1 MASRIQ
7 LRRGSSQDWTT
18 TNPLLSEGE
27 VGFEVDSGKFKIG
40 NGSSLWSSLE
50 YFGGEVDLSGYLT
63 TSSASTTYLTQSTF
77 SSFTTNNNL
86 TIGASEYMTQGGV
99 NRILSGTGS
108 GISGQIV
115 TDNYSSHSGY
125 LAGSAS
131 AVATHTINIGYGSAS
146 GIDNTT
152 TKTIN
157 IGSQLLTNSAVG
169 NINIGTSTLS
179 NGAIS
184 NINIG
189 SSGSSTTFAGTV
201 SIPGLNKNLDI
212 IPAKTGAYTI
222 SSGDQNDL
230 IQLNGTFTVSIPTD
244 ATFNFDIGTQISLL
258 NIGTGVITIAAT
270 TPGTTTVNATPGLK
284 LRAQW
289 SSVTLIKRA
298 ANTWVVVGDLTA

>member
-108 GISGQIV
+108 GIRGQIV

-157 IGSQLLTNSAVG
+157 IGSQLLTDSAVG

-230 IQLNGTFTVSIPTD
+230 IELNGGFNITVPADGTGGFTFPT
-244 ATFNFDIGTQISLL
+244 GTQINFL
-258 NIGTGVITIAAT
+258 NIGTGVITFVGSSA
-270 TPGTTTVNATPGLK
+270 TVNGTPGLK

-289 SSVTLIKRA
+289 SSATLIKRA